1 MKIKSLLI
9 GMLACTALVG
19 CSNEEDV
26 LNGEQATGKESYL
39 AVSVRNAN
47 VASRATDGG
56 FEDGSEEENVVKNAV
71 FYFFDAEKNAY
82 IVSEDGTKSYL
93 EPSLTMSEETET
105 DNVEEIS
112 NKVMVIKNSK
122 NVPPK
127 YMVAVLNAPAA
138 LKKNLSLNKLEE
150 EVGAY
155 NGNAEDGFVMS
166 NSVYMHNVT
175 GLAVNASEISI
186 ENLGANEKEALDNP
200 VNIYVER
207 VAAKV
212 RVLAEGESFNTG
224 QEFGGKKVYAKILG
238 WNVTNVKSQANLLKK
253 INTSWT
259 DTELGFS
266 GWNDA
271 TNFRSYWADTEDTG
285 ETTHPHNWGALS
297 NLISASNY
305 YYENTGSQKSQ
316 LLVRAEFVD
325 DKGESL
331 KNTIAEWYGAR
342 YTFEDLKVAFAN
354 AVAGKI
360 FIKSS
365 ADASTAESIKPADID
380 FFQAE
385 NTEADGKR
393 HLCYAKL
400 AASSASSGEK
410 IFVNEKNEALT
421 VAAVNEI
428 LKAVRPAKIW
438 KAGGYYYFNID
449 HLDNAEGLVRN
460 HVYEITINGINGLG
474 TPVYEPEKIIIPEK
488 PGTDESFI
496 SAQVNI
502 LSWKVVKQTVILE

>member
-1 MKIKSLLI
+1 
-9 GMLACTALVG
+9 
-19 CSNEEDV
+19 
-26 LNGEQATGKESYL
+26 
-39 AVSVRNAN
+39 
-47 VASRATDGG
+47 
-56 FEDGSEEENVVKNAV
+56 
-71 FYFFDAEKNAY
+71 
-82 IVSEDGTKSYL
+82 
-93 EPSLTMSEETET
+93 
-105 DNVEEIS
+105 
-112 NKVMVIKNSK
+112 
-122 NVPPK
+122 
-127 YMVAVLNAPAA
+127 
-138 LKKNLSLNKLEE
+138 
-150 EVGAY
+150 
-155 NGNAEDGFVMS
+155 
-166 NSVYMHNVT
+166 
-175 GLAVNASEISI
+175 
-186 ENLGANEKEALDNP
+186 
-200 VNIYVER
+200 
-207 VAAKV
+207 
-212 RVLAEGESFNTG
+212 
-224 QEFGGKKVYAKILG
+224 
-238 WNVTNVKSQANLLKK
+238 LKK

-259 DTELGFS
+259 NDGLGFI

-271 TNFRSYWADTEDTG
+271 TNFRSYWADTDNTG
-285 ETTHPHNWGALS
+285 ETTHPHNWGALD
-297 NLISASNY
+297 NGISASNY
-305 YYENTGSQKSQ
+305 YYENTGSDKSQ

-325 DKGESL
+325 EKGESL

-393 HLCYAKL
+393 HLCYGKL
-400 AASSASSGEK
+400 ADASESK

-421 VAAVNEI
+421 AAAVNEI

-449 HLDNAEGLVRN
+449 HLGDAEGLVRN
-460 HVYEITINGINGLG
+460 HVYEITIDGIKGLG
-474 TPVYEPEKIIIPEK
+474 TPVYDPKKIIIPEK